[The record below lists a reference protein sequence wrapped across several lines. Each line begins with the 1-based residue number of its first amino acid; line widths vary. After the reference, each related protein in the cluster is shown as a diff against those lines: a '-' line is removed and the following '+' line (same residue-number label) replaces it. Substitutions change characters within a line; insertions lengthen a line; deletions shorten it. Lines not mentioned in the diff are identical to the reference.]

1 MIEIGK
7 DCKIHESVQINV
19 QDGKIDDRTVIA
31 EGVKIEGKYVYI
43 GKESF
48 VNRYAYIGGGSFFDE
63 KAKLITGDWFHM
75 GPNSLIDM
83 AQGVEI
89 GHEVGLGIESKVVT
103 HGAYLD
109 SYNLGSPTQWKGV
122 KIGNNVWLPNAWV
135 NPGVVIGN
143 QVIASARSFITKNI
157 PDNAL
162 VGGSPAKVIKN
173 NYLPRLISK
182 NKKKLIVNNIT
193 RQFFERKEIKNSNEY
208 EINFI
213 ENEEII
219 FFKHR
224 NQKTSFNLVKKEILG
239 SCINNSNIFKD
250 QLRRNGIRFRFI
262 QNQDNW
268 EPWN

>member
-19 QDGKIDDRTVIA
+19 KEGKIDDRTVIA

-48 VNRYAYIGGGSFFDE
+48 INRYAYIGGGSFFDE
-63 KAKLITGDWFHM
+63 KAKLVTGDWFHL
-75 GPNSLIDM
+75 GPNSVIDI

-89 GHEVGLGIESKVVT
+89 GHEVGLGIDSKVVT

-109 SYNLGSPTQWKGV
+109 PYNLGSPLQWKGV
-122 KIGNNVWLPNAWV
+122 KIGNNVWLPNAWI
-135 NPGVVIGN
+135 NPGVVIGD
-143 QVIASARSFITKNI
+143 QVIASARSYITKNI
-157 PDNAL
+157 PNNAL
-162 VGGSPAKVIKN
+162 ISGSPAKVIKK

-182 NKKKLIVNNIT
+182 NQKKLIVNSIIS
-193 RQFFERKEIKNSNEY
+193 QFFDRKEINNSNEY
-208 EINFI
+208 EIDFI

-219 FFKHR
+219 LFKHN
-224 NQKTSFNLVKKEILG
+224 NQKTSFNIVKKEISG
-239 SCINNSNIFKD
+239 SCMNNSFIFKD
-250 QLRRNGIRFRFI
+250 QLRRNGIRFRFF
-262 QNQDNW
+262 QNLNKW